1 MTELNRRDFAKGTV
15 ESLVTYSLLSTL
27 FNNELFGSEIKP
39 VAAQW
44 LKDIHELGQDLK
56 GKKLTQL
63 QWKAQCEKLF
73 AQADLKDLMKFVNF
87 GGRISSTPFREK
99 GERPIHFKFPE
110 VEGLPT
116 NLVFGHQI
124 FKLKKG
130 QSVVPHG
137 HNNMAT
143 AFLIMKGA
151 FLGQHYDRLEDTASH
166 MIIKPTIDSK
176 FKPGECSTVTQVK
189 DNVHWFKA
197 ESDEGYIFNIHVLG
211 LNGGSS
217 GRVYVDPNG
226 EKLSGGRIRARKL
239 GAAEATKL
247 YG

>member
-1 MTELNRRDFAKGTV
+1 MSTINRRDFAKTTV
-15 ESLVTYSLLSTL
+15 GSLVTYSLLNTL
-27 FNNELFGSEIKP
+27 FQQQLFSAEIKP

-44 LKDIHELGQDLK
+44 IKDIHELGEDLK
-56 GKKLTQL
+56 GTKLSQL
-63 QWKAQCEKLF
+63 QWKEQCEKLF
-73 AQADLKDLMKFVNF
+73 AQADLKDLMKFVDF
-87 GGRISSTPFREK
+87 GGRISSTPFRDK
-99 GERPIHFKFPE
+99 GERPIRFKFPE

-143 AFLIMKGA
+143 AFLIMKGE
-151 FLGQHYDRLEDTASH
+151 FHGKHYDRLEESDSH
-166 MIIKPTIDSK
+166 MIIKPTIDAK

-189 DNVHWFKA
+189 DNVHWFKT
-197 ESDEGYIFNIHVLG
+197 ESNEGYIFNIHILG
-211 LNGGSS
+211 LNTGAS
-217 GRVYVDPNG
+217 GRVYVDPLG
-226 EKLSGGRIRARKL
+226 EKISGGRIRARKI
-239 GAAEATKL
+239 GSAEATNL

>member
-1 MTELNRRDFAKGTV
+1 MSTINRRDFAKTTV
-15 ESLVTYSLLSTL
+15 GSLVTYSLLNTL
-27 FNNELFGSEIKP
+27 FQQQLFSAEIKP

-44 LKDIHELGQDLK
+44 IKDIHELGEDLK
-56 GKKLTQL
+56 GTKLSQL
-63 QWKAQCEKLF
+63 QWKEQCEKLF
-73 AQADLKDLMKFVNF
+73 AQADLKGLMKFIDF
-87 GGRISSTPFREK
+87 GGRISSTPFRDK
-99 GERPIHFKFPE
+99 GERPIRFKFPE

-143 AFLIMKGA
+143 AFLIMKGE
-151 FLGQHYDRLEDTASH
+151 FHGKHYDRLEESDSH
-166 MIIKPTIDSK
+166 LIIKPTIDAK

-189 DNVHWFKA
+189 DNVHWFKT
-197 ESDEGYIFNIHVLG
+197 ESDEGYIFNIHILG
-211 LNGGSS
+211 LNTGAS
-217 GRVYVDPNG
+217 GRVYVDPLG
-226 EKLSGGRIRARKL
+226 EKISGGRIRARKI
-239 GAAEATKL
+239 GSAEATNL

>member
-1 MTELNRRDFAKGTV
+1 MSPINRRDFAKTTV
-15 ESLVTYSLLSTL
+15 GSLVTYSLLNTL
-27 FNNELFGSEIKP
+27 FQQQLFSAEIKP

-44 LKDIHELGQDLK
+44 IKDIHELGEDLK
-56 GKKLTQL
+56 GTKLSQL
-63 QWKAQCEKLF
+63 QWKEQCEKLF
-73 AQADLKDLMKFVNF
+73 AQADLKDLMKFVDF
-87 GGRISSTPFREK
+87 GGRISSTPFRDK
-99 GERPIHFKFPE
+99 GERPIRFKFPE

-143 AFLIMKGA
+143 AFLIMKGE
-151 FLGQHYDRLEDTASH
+151 FHGKHYDRLEESDSH
-166 MIIKPTIDSK
+166 MIIKPTIDAK

-189 DNVHWFKA
+189 DNVHWFKT
-197 ESDEGYIFNIHVLG
+197 ESDEGYIFNIHILG
-211 LNGGSS
+211 LNTGAS
-217 GRVYVDPNG
+217 GRVYVDPLG
-226 EKLSGGRIRARKL
+226 EKISGGRIRARKI
-239 GAAEATKL
+239 GSAEATNL

>member
-1 MTELNRRDFAKGTV
+1 MSPINRRDFAKTTV
-15 ESLVTYSLLSTL
+15 GSLVTYSLLNTL
-27 FNNELFGSEIKP
+27 FQQQLFSAEIKP

-44 LKDIHELGQDLK
+44 IKDIHELGEDLK
-56 GKKLTQL
+56 GTKLSQL
-63 QWKAQCEKLF
+63 QWKEQCEKLF
-73 AQADLKDLMKFVNF
+73 AQADLKDLMKFIDF
-87 GGRISSTPFREK
+87 GGRISSTPFRDK
-99 GERPIHFKFPE
+99 GERPIRFKFPE

-143 AFLIMKGA
+143 AFLIMKGE
-151 FLGQHYDRLEDTASH
+151 FHGKHYDRLEESDSH
-166 MIIKPTIDSK
+166 MIIKPTIDAK

-189 DNVHWFKA
+189 DNVHWFKT
-197 ESDEGYIFNIHVLG
+197 ESDEGYIFNIHILG
-211 LNGGSS
+211 LNTGAS
-217 GRVYVDPNG
+217 GRVYVDPLG
-226 EKLSGGRIRARKL
+226 EKISGGRIRARKI
-239 GAAEATKL
+239 GSAEATNL

>member
-1 MTELNRRDFAKGTV
+1 MSPTNRRDFAKRTV
-15 ESLVTYSLLSTL
+15 SSLVTYSLLNTL
-27 FNNELFGSEIKP
+27 FQQELFSAEIKP

-44 LKDIHELGQDLK
+44 IKDIHELGEDLK
-56 GKKLTQL
+56 GEKLSQL
-63 QWKAQCEKLF
+63 QWKEQCEKLF
-73 AQADLKDLMKFVNF
+73 AQADLKDLMNFVDF
-87 GGRISSTPFREK
+87 GGRISSTPFRDK
-99 GERPIHFKFPE
+99 GERPIRFKFPE

-143 AFLIMKGA
+143 AFLIMKGE
-151 FLGQHYDRLEDTASH
+151 FHGKHYDRLEESDSH
-166 MIIKPTIDSK
+166 MIIKPTIDAK

-189 DNVHWFKA
+189 DNVHWFKT
-197 ESDEGYIFNIHVLG
+197 ESDEGYIFNIHILG
-211 LNGGSS
+211 LNTGAS
-217 GRVYVDPNG
+217 GRVYVDPKG
-226 EKLSGGRIRARKL
+226 EKISGGRIRARKI
-239 GAAEATKL
+239 GSAEATNL

>member
-1 MTELNRRDFAKGTV
+1 MSTINRRDFAKTTV
-15 ESLVTYSLLSTL
+15 GSLVTYSLLNTL
-27 FNNELFGSEIKP
+27 FQQQLFSAEIKP

-44 LKDIHELGQDLK
+44 IKDIHELGEDLK
-56 GKKLTQL
+56 GTKLSQL
-63 QWKAQCEKLF
+63 QWKEQCEKLF
-73 AQADLKDLMKFVNF
+73 AQADLKDLMKFVDF
-87 GGRISSTPFREK
+87 GGRISRTPFRDT
-99 GERPIHFKFPE
+99 GERPIRFKFPE

-143 AFLIMKGA
+143 AFLIMKGE
-151 FLGQHYDRLEDTASH
+151 FHGKHYDRLEESDSH
-166 MIIKPTIDSK
+166 MIIKPTIDAK

-189 DNVHWFKA
+189 DNVHWFKT
-197 ESDEGYIFNIHVLG
+197 ESDEGYIFNIHILG
-211 LNGGSS
+211 LNTGAS
-217 GRVYVDPNG
+217 GRVYVDPLG
-226 EKLSGGRIRARKL
+226 EKISGGRIRARKI
-239 GAAEATKL
+239 GSAEATNL

>member
-1 MTELNRRDFAKGTV
+1 MSTINRRDFAKTTV
-15 ESLVTYSLLSTL
+15 GSLVTYSLLNTL
-27 FNNELFGSEIKP
+27 FQQQLFSAEIKP

-44 LKDIHELGQDLK
+44 IKDIHELGEDLK
-56 GKKLTQL
+56 GTKLSQL
-63 QWKAQCEKLF
+63 QWKEQCEKLF
-73 AQADLKDLMKFVNF
+73 AQADLKDLMKFVDF
-87 GGRISSTPFREK
+87 GGRISSTPFRDK
-99 GERPIHFKFPE
+99 GERPIRFKFPE

-143 AFLIMKGA
+143 AFLIMKGE
-151 FLGQHYDRLEDTASH
+151 FHGKHYDRLEESDSH
-166 MIIKPTIDSK
+166 MIIKPTIDAK

-189 DNVHWFKA
+189 DNVHWFKT
-197 ESDEGYIFNIHVLG
+197 ESDEGYIFNIHILG
-211 LNGGSS
+211 LNPGAS
-217 GRVYVDPNG
+217 GRVYVDPKG
-226 EKLSGGRIRARKL
+226 EKISGGRIRARKI
-239 GAAEATKL
+239 GSAEATNL

>member
-1 MTELNRRDFAKGTV
+1 MSPTNRRDFAKRTV
-15 ESLVTYSLLSTL
+15 SSLVTYSLLNTL
-27 FNNELFGSEIKP
+27 FQQELFSAEIKP

-44 LKDIHELGQDLK
+44 IKDIHELGEDLK
-56 GKKLTQL
+56 GEKLSQL
-63 QWKAQCEKLF
+63 QWKEQCEKLF
-73 AQADLKDLMKFVNF
+73 AQADLKDLMNFVDF
-87 GGRISSTPFREK
+87 GGRISSTPFRDK
-99 GERPIHFKFPE
+99 GERPIRFKFPE

-143 AFLIMKGA
+143 AFLIMKGE
-151 FLGQHYDRLEDTASH
+151 FHGKHYDRLEESDSH
-166 MIIKPTIDSK
+166 MIIKPTIDAK

-189 DNVHWFKA
+189 DNVHWFKT
-197 ESDEGYIFNIHVLG
+197 ESDEGYIFNIHILG
-211 LNGGSS
+211 LNTGAS
-217 GRVYVDPNG
+217 GRVYVDPLG
-226 EKLSGGRIRARKL
+226 EKISGGRIRARKI
-239 GAAEATKL
+239 GSAEATNL

>member
-1 MTELNRRDFAKGTV
+1 MPHLNRRDFARGTV
-15 ESLVTYSLLSTL
+15 ESLVTYSLLNTMFS
-27 FNNELFGSEIKP
+27 NELFGAEIKP
-39 VAAQW
+39 IAAQW
-44 LKDIHELGQDLK
+44 IKDVHELGQDLK
-56 GKKLTQL
+56 GKKLSQI
-63 QWKAQCEKLF
+63 QWQDQCEKLF
-73 AQADLKDLMKFVNF
+73 AKADLKDLMKFVDF

-99 GERPIHFKFPE
+99 GERPIRFKFPE

-137 HNNMAT
+137 HDNMAT
-143 AFLIMKGA
+143 AFLIMKGQ
-151 FLGQHYDRLEDTASH
+151 FRGKHYDRLEDTESH
-166 MIIKPTIDSK
+166 MIIKPTIDAK

-197 ESDEGYIFNIHVLG
+197 EADEGFIFNIHIIG
-211 LNGGSS
+211 LHAGSS

-226 EKLSGGRIRARKL
+226 EQLSNGRIRARKL

>member
-1 MTELNRRDFAKGTV
+1 MSTINRRDFAKTTV
-15 ESLVTYSLLSTL
+15 GSLVTYSLLNTL
-27 FNNELFGSEIKP
+27 FQQELFSAEIKP

-44 LKDIHELGQDLK
+44 IKDIHELGEDLK
-56 GKKLTQL
+56 GTKLSQL
-63 QWKAQCEKLF
+63 QWKEQCEKLF
-73 AQADLKDLMKFVNF
+73 AQADLKDLMKFIDF
-87 GGRISSTPFREK
+87 GGRISSTPFRDK
-99 GERPIHFKFPE
+99 GERPIRFKFPE

-143 AFLIMKGA
+143 AFLIMKGE
-151 FLGQHYDRLEDTASH
+151 FHGKHYDRLEESDSH
-166 MIIKPTIDSK
+166 MIIKPTIDAK

-189 DNVHWFKA
+189 DNVHWFKT
-197 ESDEGYIFNIHVLG
+197 ESDEGYIFNIHILG
-211 LNGGSS
+211 LNTGAS
-217 GRVYVDPNG
+217 GRVYVDPLG
-226 EKLSGGRIRARKL
+226 EKISGGRIRARKI
-239 GAAEATKL
+239 GSAEATNL

>member
-1 MTELNRRDFAKGTV
+1 MSTINRRDFAKTTV
-15 ESLVTYSLLSTL
+15 GSLVTYSLLNTL
-27 FNNELFGSEIKP
+27 FQQQLFSAEIKP

-44 LKDIHELGQDLK
+44 IKDIHELGEDLK
-56 GKKLTQL
+56 GTKLSQL
-63 QWKAQCEKLF
+63 QWKEQCEKLF
-73 AQADLKDLMKFVNF
+73 AQADLKDLMKFVDF
-87 GGRISSTPFREK
+87 GGRISSTPFRDK
-99 GERPIHFKFPE
+99 GERPIRFKFPE

-143 AFLIMKGA
+143 AFLIMKGE
-151 FLGQHYDRLEDTASH
+151 FHGKHYDRLEESDSH
-166 MIIKPTIDSK
+166 MIIKPTIDAK

-189 DNVHWFKA
+189 DNVHWFKT
-197 ESDEGYIFNIHVLG
+197 ESDEGYIFNIHLLG
-211 LNGGSS
+211 LNTGAS
-217 GRVYVDPNG
+217 GRVYVDPLG
-226 EKLSGGRIRARKL
+226 EKISGGRIRARKI
-239 GAAEATKL
+239 GSAEATNL

>member
-1 MTELNRRDFAKGTV
+1 MSTINRRDFAKTTV
-15 ESLVTYSLLSTL
+15 GSLVTYSLLNTL
-27 FNNELFGSEIKP
+27 FQQQLFSAEIKP

-44 LKDIHELGQDLK
+44 IKDIHELGEDLK
-56 GKKLTQL
+56 GTKLSQL
-63 QWKAQCEKLF
+63 QWKEQCEKLF
-73 AQADLKDLMKFVNF
+73 AQADLKDLMKFIDF
-87 GGRISSTPFREK
+87 GGRISSTPFRDK
-99 GERPIHFKFPE
+99 GERPIRFKFPE

-143 AFLIMKGA
+143 AFLIMKGE
-151 FLGQHYDRLEDTASH
+151 FHGKHYDRLEESDSH
-166 MIIKPTIDSK
+166 MIIKPTIDAK

-189 DNVHWFKA
+189 DNVHWFKT
-197 ESDEGYIFNIHVLG
+197 ESDGGYIFNIHILG
-211 LNGGSS
+211 LNTGAS
-217 GRVYVDPNG
+217 GRVYVDPLG
-226 EKLSGGRIRARKL
+226 EKISGGRIRARKI
-239 GAAEATKL
+239 GSAEATNL

>member
-1 MTELNRRDFAKGTV
+1 MSTINRRDFAKTTV
-15 ESLVTYSLLSTL
+15 GSLVTYSLLNTL
-27 FNNELFGSEIKP
+27 FQQQLFSAEIKP

-44 LKDIHELGQDLK
+44 IKDIHELGEDLK
-56 GKKLTQL
+56 GTKLSQL
-63 QWKAQCEKLF
+63 QWKEQCEKLF
-73 AQADLKDLMKFVNF
+73 AQADLKDLMKFVDF
-87 GGRISSTPFREK
+87 CFRISITPFLDK
-99 GERPIHFKFPE
+99 GERPIIFKFPE

-143 AFLIMKGA
+143 AFLIMKGE
-151 FLGQHYDRLEDTASH
+151 FHGKHYDRLEESDSH
-166 MIIKPTIDSK
+166 MIIKPTIDAK

-189 DNVHWFKA
+189 DNVHWFKT
-197 ESDEGYIFNIHVLG
+197 ESDEGYIFNIHILG
-211 LNGGSS
+211 LNTGAS
-217 GRVYVDPNG
+217 GRVYVDPLG
-226 EKLSGGRIRARKL
+226 EKISGGRIRARKI
-239 GAAEATKL
+239 GSAEATNL